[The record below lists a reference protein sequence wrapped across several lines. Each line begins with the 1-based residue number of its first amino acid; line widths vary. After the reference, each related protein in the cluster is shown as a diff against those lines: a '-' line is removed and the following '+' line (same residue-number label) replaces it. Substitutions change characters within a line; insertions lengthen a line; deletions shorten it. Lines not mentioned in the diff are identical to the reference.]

1 VNQSHAEPVV
11 LVIDDEP
18 MVRTVVE
25 RVLTLGGYRVLLAE
39 SADDAV
45 AQFGDDPGQIDAIL
59 LDVNLP
65 GMPSEEVVW
74 AFGRPV
80 PTIGIVLMSGYGRE
94 TFEDRFP
101 ECLVDRYLRK
111 PFTGEALR
119 QALQRAMARSA

>member
-1 VNQSHAEPVV
+1 
-11 LVIDDEP
+11 
-18 MVRTVVE
+18 
-25 RVLTLGGYRVLLAE
+25 LLAE
-39 SADDAV
+39 SADDAM

-65 GMPSEEVVW
+65 GRPSEDVVW

-80 PTIGIVLMSGYGRE
+80 PTIGIVLMSGYGPE

-101 ECLVDRYLRK
+101 ECLVHRYLRK

-119 QALQRAMARSA
+119 QALQHAIDRSA